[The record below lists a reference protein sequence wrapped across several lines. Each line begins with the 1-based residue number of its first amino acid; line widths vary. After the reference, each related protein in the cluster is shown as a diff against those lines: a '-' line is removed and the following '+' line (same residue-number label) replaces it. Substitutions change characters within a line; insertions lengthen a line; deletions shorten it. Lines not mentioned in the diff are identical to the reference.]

1 MYKQVRCSLTGGI
14 SPRSIEK
21 IVDGK
26 IWYIPCDP
34 NNTDYQEY
42 LEWVAID
49 GNNIEAL
56 D

>member
-1 MYKQVRCSLTGGI
+1 MYKQVKNSMTGEI
-14 SPRSIEK
+14 STQSIEK
-21 IVDGK
+21 KINEK

-34 NNTDYQEY
+34 DNTDYQEY

-49 GNNIEAL
+49 GNNILAP

>member
-1 MYKQVRCSLTGGI
+1 MYKQVKNSMTGEI
-14 SPRSIEK
+14 STQSIEK

-34 NNTDYQEY
+34 NNIDYQEY

-49 GNNIEAL
+49 GNNIEAP